1 MKKCALWKAEA
12 GRLVGYGPGV
22 STWCY
27 VAVDRPDQGDLMT
40 GVLDRCRWGSP
51 VLLYPNKPGGG
62 PGRNGRLVRFPGR
75 AGEQGYAIAG
85 NGAGTRLRPANNTLF
100 G

>member
-62 PGRNGRLVRFPGR
+62 GRDGTGVWCVSPDG
-75 AGEQGYAIAG
+75 QGSKDMRSQVTERVQG
-85 NGAGTRLRPANNTLF
+85 
-100 G
+100 